1 MNNGLLKFLRCL
13 IHSRWQVCTSAFRDC
28 SQAKTTFSVVAARFG
43 EPALPLG
50 SALCLVSPQQL
61 LLVLVGTFVTQ
72 VALRSLHNPTST
84 VSINGSFLA
93 RFAAGFVGMSRL
105 SPLCPLYGRAHSTYL
120 TYRLEVDSYLAWVR
134 IMIQFGG
141 EDVSIPRFYFCAIRS
156 INFSSRCSSVFNS
169 ASVGRWS
176 L

>member
-1 MNNGLLKFLRCL
+1 MHKPFSRLFASENNFWG
-13 IHSRWQVCTSAFRDC
+13 I
-28 SQAKTTFSVVAARFG
+28 AARFG

-72 VALRSLHNPTST
+72 VALRSFHNPTST

-93 RFAAGFVGMSRL
+93 RFAVGFVDMSRL
-105 SPLCPLYGRAHSTYL
+105 SPLCPLWGRAHSTYL
-120 TYRLEVDSYLAWVR
+120 THRLEGGSYLAWVR